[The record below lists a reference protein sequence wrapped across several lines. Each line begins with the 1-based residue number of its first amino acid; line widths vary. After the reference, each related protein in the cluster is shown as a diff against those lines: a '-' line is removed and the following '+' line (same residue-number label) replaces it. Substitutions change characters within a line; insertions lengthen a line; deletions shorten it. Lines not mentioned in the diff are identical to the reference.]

1 MQTNRPSG
9 SKAGLAAGFA
19 LLALG
24 VLIAVSTAGMDIA
37 PSYARVSPRVFPY
50 GASILLALTGG
61 FFIWQALTGHA
72 DRLVAD
78 SGDVDWKAVGL
89 ISLGFIFEILTLETL
104 GFVLSSAVLFLA
116 VAFAFGSRRFL
127 RDGIAAITLSVS
139 AYLVFTKLL
148 NLQLPAGLHAG
159 IF

>member
-1 MQTNRPSG
+1 MPTPRPSG
-9 SKAGLAAGFA
+9 SKVGIAAGLAM
-19 LLALG
+19 LAIS

-37 PSYARVSPRVFPY
+37 PSYARVSPQVFPY
-50 GASILLALTGG
+50 GAAVLLALTGG
-61 FFIWQALTGHA
+61 FFIWQALTSHA

-78 SGDVDWKAVGL
+78 AGDTDWKAVGL
-89 ISLGFIFEILTLETL
+89 ISFGFFFEILTLETL
-104 GFVLSSAVLFLA
+104 GFVLSSSILFFA

-127 RDGIAAITLSVS
+127 RDGIAAVTLSVS

>member
-9 SKAGLAAGFA
+9 SKAGIAAG
-19 LLALG
+19 LAMLAISA
-24 VLIAVSTAGMDIA
+24 LIAVSTASMDIA
-37 PSYARVSPRVFPY
+37 PSYARVSPQVFPY
-50 GASILLALTGG
+50 GAAVLLAVTGG
-61 FFIWQALTGHA
+61 YFLWQSVAGHA
-72 DRLVAD
+72 GQLVAD
-78 SGDVDWKAVGL
+78 SADTDWKAVGL
-89 ISLGFIFEILTLETL
+89 ISFGFFFEILTLETL
-104 GFVLSSAVLFLA
+104 GFVLSSSILFYA
-116 VAFAFGSRRFL
+116 VAFAFGSRRIL